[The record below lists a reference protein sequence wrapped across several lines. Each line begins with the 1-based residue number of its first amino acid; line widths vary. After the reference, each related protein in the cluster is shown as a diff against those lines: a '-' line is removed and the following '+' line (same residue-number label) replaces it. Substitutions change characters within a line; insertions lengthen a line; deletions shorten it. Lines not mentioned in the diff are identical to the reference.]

1 MIWAIIPA
9 WLKHTVAWV
18 VAGLAA
24 IGGAWAVGR
33 RGGVVSA
40 KNKAAQRNAEAAAKA
55 KAVRD
60 EVDSISDDDVS
71 KRLSKWQRK

>member
-9 WLKHTVAWV
+9 CLKRAVALA

-33 RGGVVSA
+33 RGGALAA
-40 KNKAAQRNAEAAAKA
+40 KNKASARNAEAAAKT

-60 EVDSISDDDVS
+60 EVDGISGDDVS

>member
-9 WLKHTVAWV
+9 WLKHAVAWV
-18 VAGLAA
+18 VTGLVA
-24 IGGAWAVGR
+24 IGGAWLAGRQGGAVA
-33 RGGVVSA
+33 A
-40 KNKAAQRNAEAAAKA
+40 KNKAAARNADAAAKA

-60 EVDSISDDDVS
+60 EIDGISSDDVS

>member
-1 MIWAIIPA
+1 MIALIPGELWALLAGLVAVLGA
-9 WLKHTVAWV
+9 WLA
-18 VAGLAA
+18 
-24 IGGAWAVGR
+24 GR
-33 RGGVVSA
+33 RGGAVGA

>member
-1 MIWAIIPA
+1 MIWAIVPA
-9 WLKHTVAWV
+9 WLKRAVAWV
-18 VAGLAA
+18 LAGLVA

-33 RGGVVSA
+33 RGGAVAA
-40 KNKAAQRNAEAAAKA
+40 KNKVAARNADAAAKA

-60 EVDSISDDDVS
+60 EIDGISSDDVS